1 MKACTCARIHSFLA
15 FIPLSATTETCN
27 EIKRMLTRSAT
38 TRVVNRALNRRVID
52 TASCQTS
59 LVWSNRAFTAHRM
72 MSTVKAPTSFSHE
85 KMEADARYKATLDI
99 PESLMQ
105 TPPEE
110 SPFSIQGKFREGR
123 AAYLDMSAT
132 TPLDPRVLD
141 AMAPYMV
148 SQQFRVI
155 ERY

>member
-1 MKACTCARIHSFLA
+1 MSSIATALKLSTRMSGRVSSHVHSR
-15 FIPLSATTETCN
+15 PTSG
-27 EIKRMLTRSAT
+27 RSG
-38 TRVVNRALNRRVID
+38 R
-52 TASCQTS
+52 
-59 LVWSNRAFTAHRM
+59 W
-72 MSTVKAPTSFSHE
+72 MSTQQQAPSSFSHE
-85 KMEADARYKATLDI
+85 KMEVDARYKTTLDI

-105 TPPEE
+105 TPQEA

-148 SQQFRVI
+148 SKSMFLG
-155 ERY
+155 Y

>member
-1 MKACTCARIHSFLA
+1 
-15 FIPLSATTETCN
+15 
-27 EIKRMLTRSAT
+27 
-38 TRVVNRALNRRVID
+38 
-52 TASCQTS
+52 
-59 LVWSNRAFTAHRM
+59 
-72 MSTVKAPTSFSHE
+72 MSTQQQAPSSFSHE
-85 KMEADARYKATLDI
+85 KMEVDARYKTTLDI

-105 TPPEE
+105 TPQEA

-148 SQQFRVI
+148 SKSMFLG
-155 ERY
+155 Y